1 LAVYDED
8 GWHALPFIPWHQPFY
23 NEAGIYTARVTLP
36 DAQKLAAPMPVRAAK
51 PVLQDDIEPGS
62 IIVPGLNGWTEYE
75 LEPAVLRDFSL
86 TCSARYQLTECNA
99 GKTKIRC
106 LHLPEHEFYA
116 KIFAATVCQAL
127 PVYERWFGPYPY
139 AQFTIAEACFGW
151 NGNECSA

>member
-1 LAVYDED
+1 
-8 GWHALPFIPWHQPFY
+8 
-23 NEAGIYTARVTLP
+23 
-36 DAQKLAAPMPVRAAK
+36 MPVRAERRFQEKVFDAICSTSALLDW
-51 PVLQDDIEPGS
+51 V
-62 IIVPGLNGWTEYE
+62 EYE

-99 GKTKIRC
+99 GKTKVRC

-139 AQFTIAEACFGW
+139 AQFTIAEACYRLETATNARPW
-151 NGNECSA
+151 SSSTTACSTCRTWPRPTRSI